1 MNSNELVMNLGQNLA
16 YFGLGMLAAKRLRP
30 YAKYFIIGG
39 IAIAAAP
46 AAMTLIEQCKQ
57 KHACRNQ
64 VEEVEIDSA
73 EECCCHDEH
82 EECCEEEHKEC
93 CEEKHK
99 ECCEE
104 KQHDCKHEDNPED
117 CPCHAKETECCEEE
131 AGEEAEESEE
141 TQPE

>member
-1 MNSNELVMNLGQNLA
+1 MNSNEMMNLGQNLA

-73 EECCCHDEH
+73 EECCCRDEH
-82 EECCEEEHKEC
+82 EECCEEG
-93 CEEKHK
+93 HK